1 MHLFSFF
8 AQICLEFIACQSAK
22 FAQCAWGSK
31 PSSRLAAWT
40 GPFTRLSCEHRLWV
54 HCMSVCVWMVHGRT
68 LTSCSAKTVILH
80 NTYPLSSLWYPAC
93 PPNLQSCGSWGHMG
107 TCPTAA
113 EPPDSQGRDLAQ
125 PCGCWS
131 ARCCPP
137 NWGLHPPPAT
147 SEWLAG
153 SSAWPPGATVSA
165 HSQVRNTSLQCL
177 HTAR

>member
-1 MHLFSFF
+1 
-8 AQICLEFIACQSAK
+8 
-22 FAQCAWGSK
+22 
-31 PSSRLAAWT
+31 
-40 GPFTRLSCEHRLWV
+40 
-54 HCMSVCVWMVHGRT
+54 MSVCVWIVHGRA
-68 LTSCSAKTVILH
+68 LSSCSAKRAVLRR
-80 NTYPLSSLWYPAC
+80 TYPLSSLYPAR
-93 PPNLQSCGSWGHMG
+93 PPNLRSCGSWGHRG

-137 NWGLHPPPAT
+137 GWGLRPPPAT

-165 HSQVRNTSLQCL
+165 HNQVRNISLVSAHSQVTNTSLQSAHSQVRNISLQCL
-177 HTAR
+177 HTARWQTLHYSLHTAR